1 MGKEGPVTTKAGG
14 NTNSNSRSNIKNNK
28 RLCKF
33 FQSTKGC
40 NFGSKCRYSHDIST
54 PKNIEETTAN
64 QDETP
69 PPIEPVNV
77 DGNNTC
83 QRVESSHL
91 PAEKANCIKCSK
103 SSAARKELKDKALLA
118 QKHLSEMNLMMAKVQ
133 MQYALAQST
142 LDGMQSILAIMDST
156 EDDTDS
162 KGGSPEKDN
171 FVQQVDNESR
181 DVQVAED
188 SMKRTKTEIPTK
200 PQPVVKPTKPPRVLQ
215 TLTNICPKKD
225 LKAKEP
231 KENVKCNENEEKH
244 VTIKTSTADQMQEG
258 YDGRCATDVKDKSNC
273 LDDIISNVSAPY
285 ITVSPQEYIS
295 SLRAELDVETA
306 QDLVEVI
313 NDCLDV
319 LALKK
324 ACKATDEDSRFIQ
337 AVIGVGGVAKGIE
350 EEFCRALLSAVSIIT
365 EDETRGGRKSSRV
378 DDCSNTSLIL
388 ADYASM
394 DLKKSSIGKEKVV
407 HKKLVNQA
415 EPNSNNTDSIGAS
428 VKNSAG
434 KKNVKVL
441 DENAPDVLAIQLQKE
456 KQARQNQR
464 QEQANEKA
472 VALKIEKA
480 KRREAAKKERQV
492 KLAEAARIK
501 AENSNTAFLEDELY
515 KQRDEKRKSETP
527 MSLVSTP
534 PTPQCVSSRHSAFKA
549 AVKPVVE
556 VAPPLKPIIMPSKAW
571 PALVDIGEVEDENE
585 KTQSSLISPPIPSP
599 PPRDDN
605 ARSMLDDIITNA
617 SGPYI
622 GSPDEF
628 IYNLRKEL
636 DFSTAEEFVEI
647 IEECLDVLALMKS
660 GKKQT
665 HIPEKQYTPT

>member
-14 NTNSNSRSNIKNNK
+14 NTSNSRSNNKNNK

-103 SSAARKELKDKALLA
+103 SSAARKELKYKALLA

-231 KENVKCNENEEKH
+231 KESVKCNENEEKH

-258 YDGRCATDVKDKSNC
+258 YDGRCATDFKS
-273 LDDIISNVSAPY
+273 
-285 ITVSPQEYIS
+285 
-295 SLRAELDVETA
+295 
-306 QDLVEVI
+306 
-313 NDCLDV
+313 
-319 LALKK
+319 
-324 ACKATDEDSRFIQ
+324 
-337 AVIGVGGVAKGIE
+337 
-350 EEFCRALLSAVSIIT
+350 
-365 EDETRGGRKSSRV
+365 
-378 DDCSNTSLIL
+378 
-388 ADYASM
+388 
-394 DLKKSSIGKEKVV
+394 
-407 HKKLVNQA
+407 
-415 EPNSNNTDSIGAS
+415 
-428 VKNSAG
+428 SAG

-515 KQRDEKRKSETP
+515 KQRDEEITSETP

-585 KTQSSLISPPIPSP
+585 KTQSSLIPPPIPSP

-660 GKKQT
+660 GNASNEDLQLLHAVVGGVEGKEDEFCRALLSAVSIMTKVEITTPPIGETPRVVVDEMGPVKVSIANPLPVKSIKSRALKKSVVVELSGGASLKPT
-665 HIPEKQYTPT
+665 KKEVHVIPQGEHVTKKVAADKKVARPDRVTRKEAKKIKEQSKREALQKKKEAFSAITMEQPAQKVVREEKRKSQYTSVSQKPF